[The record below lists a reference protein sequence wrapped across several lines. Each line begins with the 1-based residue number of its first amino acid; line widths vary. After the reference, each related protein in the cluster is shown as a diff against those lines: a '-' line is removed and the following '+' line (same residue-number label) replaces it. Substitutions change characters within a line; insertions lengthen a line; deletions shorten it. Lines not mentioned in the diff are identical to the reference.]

1 MRIGA
6 PRPGEIGHPVGV
18 LRRRGAFSRPVR
30 VGDHVTPRGA
40 RRWPDSVPI
49 SPDNPD
55 FDWIRAF
62 AEGLV
67 EQVRPWLP
75 ANLRIYVEEE
85 PTLSVKV
92 TDEDD
97 VWFSY
102 DIPEMLTN
110 DWRPHLQPR
119 MERVEVTL
127 EMFLHHLQRY
137 LVRQTR
143 RPWPG
148 DSETQLPAVKVE
160 ILGTVAQGWFE
171 PVQGEGPVLYFDIP
185 PEPGH

>member
-1 MRIGA
+1 MF
-6 PRPGEIGHPVGV
+6 
-18 LRRRGAFSRPVR
+18 RRRRRAVFSRPFI
-30 VGDHVTPRGA
+30 VTDQDAPRGG
-40 RRWPDSVPI
+40 RLWPDSEPL
-49 SPDNPD
+49 SPDDPD
-55 FDWIRAF
+55 FAWIRDF

-75 ANLRIYVEEE
+75 ANLRIDVEDQ

-92 TDEDD
+92 TDEEG

-102 DIPEMLTN
+102 GVPEMLTN

-127 EMFLHHLQRY
+127 TMFLHHLQDY
-137 LVRQTR
+137 LVRHTR

-148 DSETQLPAVKVE
+148 ESETQLPEVRVE
-160 ILGTVAQGWFE
+160 IVGNIVQGWFE
-171 PVQGEGPVLYFDIP
+171 PVQGETPVLYFDVP
-185 PEPGH
+185 PEHRR